1 MRGRALT
8 GPFLLPSTQTAQED
22 VFPAGSPVP
31 LSALRGGSRYL
42 AWVQA
47 RNALGTAPSAPRHL
61 DLQEL
66 GTWGQARVAPLPQPS
81 RRSQALPVPVLGR
94 WVPAGLRALAPP
106 AVVPALPLAEGAET
120 TLGSPPITTVRWR
133 QQTQLEDVHCEERHK
148 AEDAPMWHVRW
159 HQPPK
164 SPPIADPWD
173 GAPWGPPSATPPG
186 APQRLQQSAFPAAL
200 SLCFKQ
206 EGKTQNI
213 SKCYLALQG
222 QGRKKH
228 RGYSACAHFISLR
241 PSRRHNCTQARCSG
255 VLFGNLLWLRT
266 RSQRFF
272 SFFSPNFCA
281 PKCCRAA
288 RTSPSITPRVG
299 TPLPAHRLRS
309 PHGHGFSSPVCW
321 GGRGVPVCSGGAVGS
336 PSMQTGKALGPALP

>member
-8 GPFLLPSTQTAQED
+8 GPFLLPSTQMAEED

-31 LSALRGGSRYL
+31 LSALRGGSHYL

-47 RNALGTAPSAPRHL
+47 QNALGTALSAPQHL

-81 RRSQALPVPVLGR
+81 RHSQALPVPVLGR

-164 SPPIADPWD
+164 SPPVADPWD
-173 GAPWGPPSATPPG
+173 GARWGPPSATPPG
-186 APQRLQQSAFPAAL
+186 APQCLQQSAFPAAL
-200 SLCFKQ
+200 SLRFKQ
-206 EGKTQNI
+206 EDKTQNI
-213 SKCYLALQG
+213 PKCYLALQG
-222 QGRKKH
+222 QGGKKPQRVLSVRPLH
-228 RGYSACAHFISLR
+228 QPPSPSQTQPYPGRLLRGPVWEPPLA
-241 PSRRHNCTQARCSG
+241 T
-255 VLFGNLLWLRT
+255 T

-272 SFFSPNFCA
+272 SLFFSQFLCSKVLQGSQDKPIHHTTRGH
-281 PKCCRAA
+281 PAA
-288 RTSPSITPRVG
+288 RSPAALTPWPWVQQPRVLG
-299 TPLPAHRLRS
+299 GL
-309 PHGHGFSSPVCW
+309 W
-321 GGRGVPVCSGGAVGS
+321 GPCVLGGAVGS
-336 PSMQTGKALGPALP
+336 PSMQTGKALGPSPP